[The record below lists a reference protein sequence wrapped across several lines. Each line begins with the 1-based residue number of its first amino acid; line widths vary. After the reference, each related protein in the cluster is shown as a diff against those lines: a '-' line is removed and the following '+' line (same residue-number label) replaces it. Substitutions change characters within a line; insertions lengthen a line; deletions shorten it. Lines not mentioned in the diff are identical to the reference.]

1 MRERTTLDAFLPR
14 SGSAFVFVLTM
25 ACYGWAITSLLDATV
40 GILHFPPRPP
50 NFWASHGDPVA
61 HVIEALLFA
70 PLLESC
76 ILIGA
81 VELLRW
87 LRSPGW
93 LQVLFATVV
102 VAGPHSFEWAP
113 YAFVVAPG
121 FAIQAASYLYCERYH
136 ECTALP
142 SWYVFTRYIILFPR
156 CRPLRMQPARPN
168 QTMQPTYCFASH
180 HENTFAIFHSRFR
193 QPRLILFS
201 LAPHQLW
208 LKISEEKLDLKT
220 RPRYSR
226 RRWFSAVKAEMS
238 MVDLIPAR

>member
-1 MRERTTLDAFLPR
+1 MLDAFLPR

-25 ACYGWAITSLLDATV
+25 ACYGWAITSLLGATV
-40 GILHFPPRPP
+40 GVLHFSPRPP
-50 NFWASHGDPVA
+50 NFWESHGDPVA

-121 FAIQAASYLYCERYH
+121 FAIQAASYLYWR
-136 ECTALP
+136 AL
-142 SWYVFTRYIILFPR
+142 
-156 CRPLRMQPARPN
+156 
-168 QTMQPTYCFASH
+168 
-180 HENTFAIFHSRFR
+180 SRLHGFVVVVCIHA
-193 QPRLILFS
+193 L
-201 LAPHQLW
+201 
-208 LKISEEKLDLKT
+208 
-220 RPRYSR
+220 YN
-226 RRWFSAVKAEMS
+226 
-238 MVDLIPAR
+238 LIPAMSTVAHATRPA